1 MKFFHATRGDD
12 DDVGTDCG
20 GKEGWWQ
27 AGRQAEIP
35 AERPLLR
42 SVAQDISDS
51 EGLLSGVTTR
61 ASRLPIFTRRTQS
74 GGRKRS
80 PGVGLGCY
88 PEHYCVWD
96 ARFDINKM

>member
-1 MKFFHATRGDD
+1 MKFSHATRGD

-42 SVAQDISDS
+42 SVAQDYV
-51 EGLLSGVTTR
+51 L
-61 ASRLPIFTRRTQS
+61 
-74 GGRKRS
+74 GRKRS